1 MRKPVNIFVE
11 FYICSK
17 TLLIY
22 FCSKILAGKTV
33 GGVTITPAP
42 AQPRIL
48 PTATAAANIGFGI
61 SISRTTKIPSSTT
74 ISAMSSAVGA
84 GSGFAAR
91 SGGLGYAA
99 VSSPVSTPAPSIL
112 NNVSPAQKS
121 KVISWVK
128 RNSWAIYF
136 LATFCFKFWSTQC
149 HIFAKPSSF
158 RELKRAL
165 MN

>member
-1 MRKPVNIFVE
+1 M
-11 FYICSK
+11 
-17 TLLIY
+17 
-22 FCSKILAGKTV
+22 AGKTV

-99 VSSPVSTPAPSIL
+99 VSSPVSTPTPSIL
-112 NNVSPAQKS
+112 NNVSPAQTNEKQPVS
-121 KVISWVK
+121 VRQTCS
-128 RNSWAIYF
+128 SGSF
-136 LATFCFKFWSTQC
+136 FKIFNLFQVQRYHMTIFENAD
-149 HIFAKPSSF
+149 HIFKSAVGFYLP
-158 RELKRAL
+158 AAAAVTT
-165 MN
+165 